1 MNNQLAIALTE
12 IIANA
17 IIYKHSYAY
26 TFDGEDAEKIH
37 KHLKAAMSSHSM
49 IEITE
54 SIVAKHNL
62 VNRLPQ
68 THSDC
73 AEIYK
78 KQDECKWPTL
88 LHKSIM
94 IPLRRLDN
102 CDCAEIYKKQD
113 ECKWPTLLH
122 KSIMIPLRRL
132 DNCDSILADA
142 EQIYNE
148 FLWEELY
155 DRATEE
161 VRNYYEEENMEFD
174 LEDEDVCDAI
184 YDTVHD
190 LTTYN
195 PGFANLL
202 ADLINTVIRDQDFI
216 NRLMDMIVIETTRA
230 HSRVGAAAGN
240 QLEWMTIDRQLK
252 QNYEDGKQLHYDY
265 LKSRNQAHMI
275 GHFRE
280 RFYTTQ
286 FS

>member
-1 MNNQLAIALTE
+1 MNNQLAIELTE
-12 IIANA
+12 IIADA
-17 IIYKHSYAY
+17 INDKHSYRAFE
-26 TFDGEDAEKIH
+26 TERAEKIH

-102 CDCAEIYKKQD
+102 Y
-113 ECKWPTLLH
+113 
-122 KSIMIPLRRL
+122 
-132 DNCDSILADA
+132 DSILADA
-142 EQIYNE
+142 EQTYNE

-155 DRATEE
+155 DRALEQ

-174 LEDEDVCDAI
+174 LEDDDVLDAI
-184 YDTVHD
+184 YDTVHE
-190 LTTYN
+190 LTIYD

-230 HSRVGAAAGN
+230 HSHVGAAAGN

-265 LKSRNQAHMI
+265 LNSRNQAHMI
-275 GHFRE
+275 RSLRE
-280 RFYTTQ
+280 MFYTTQ

>member
-1 MNNQLAIALTE
+1 MNNQLAIELTE
-12 IIANA
+12 IIADA
-17 IIYKHSYAY
+17 IIYKYSYND
-26 TFDGEDAEKIH
+26 FDTERAEKIH

-94 IPLRRLDN
+94 IPLRHLN
-102 CDCAEIYKKQD
+102 NY
-113 ECKWPTLLH
+113 
-122 KSIMIPLRRL
+122 
-132 DNCDSILADA
+132 DSILADA
-142 EQIYNE
+142 EQMYNE
-148 FLWEELY
+148 CLYEELY
-155 DRATEE
+155 DRALEQ
-161 VRNYYEEENMEFD
+161 VRNYYEEEDMEFD
-174 LEDEDVCDAI
+174 LDDDDVCDAI
-184 YDTVHD
+184 SDTVCD
-190 LTTYN
+190 LTTFDL
-195 PGFANLL
+195 GFINLL

-240 QLEWMTIDRQLK
+240 QLEWMTIDCQLK

-265 LKSRNQAHMI
+265 LNSHNQAHMI
-275 GHFRE
+275 RRLRE
-280 RFYTTQ
+280 MFYTTQ

>member
-1 MNNQLAIALTE
+1 MNNQLAIELTE
-12 IIANA
+12 IIADA
-17 IIYKHSYAY
+17 IIYKYAY
-26 TFDGEDAEKIH
+26 SAFDIEDAEKIH

-78 KQDECKWPTL
+78 KQDGYEWPTL

-94 IPLRRLDN
+94 IPLRR
-102 CDCAEIYKKQD
+102 
-113 ECKWPTLLH
+113 P
-122 KSIMIPLRRL
+122 

-155 DRATEE
+155 DRASEQ

-174 LEDEDVCDAI
+174 LEDDDVCDAI
-184 YDTVHD
+184 YDTVSD
-190 LTTYN
+190 LTTFDT
-195 PGFANLL
+195 GFANLL

-230 HSRVGAAAGN
+230 HSHVGAAAGN

>member
-1 MNNQLAIALTE
+1 MNNQLAITLTE

-17 IIYKHSYAY
+17 IIYKYTSFYA
-26 TFDGEDAEKIH
+26 EDAEKIH

-68 THSDC
+68 THDDC
-73 AEIYK
+73 DEIYK
-78 KQDECKWPTL
+78 KQNECKWPTL

-102 CDCAEIYKKQD
+102 CD
-113 ECKWPTLLH
+113 
-122 KSIMIPLRRL
+122 
-132 DNCDSILADA
+132 NILADA
-142 EQIYNE
+142 EQMYNE

-155 DRATEE
+155 DRALEQ
-161 VRNYYEEENMEFD
+161 VRNYYEEEGMEFD
-174 LEDEDVCDAI
+174 LEDDDVCDAI
-184 YDTVHD
+184 SDTVSD
-190 LTTYN
+190 LTTFDT
-195 PGFANLL
+195 GFTNLL

-265 LKSRNQAHMI
+265 LNSHNQAHMI
-275 GHFRE
+275 RSLRE
-280 RFYTTQ
+280 MFYTTQ

>member
-1 MNNQLAIALTE
+1 MNNQLAIELTE

-17 IIYKHSYAY
+17 INDKNSYRAFE
-26 TFDGEDAEKIH
+26 TERAEKIH

-78 KQDECKWPTL
+78 KQDECEWPTL

-94 IPLRRLDN
+94 IPLRRLNNYD
-102 CDCAEIYKKQD
+102 
-113 ECKWPTLLH
+113 
-122 KSIMIPLRRL
+122 R
-132 DNCDSILADA
+132 ILADA
-142 EQIYNE
+142 EQTYNE

-155 DRATEE
+155 DRAFEQ

-174 LEDEDVCDAI
+174 LEDDDVREAI
-184 YDTVHD
+184 YDTVGE
-190 LTTYN
+190 LTTYD
-195 PGFANLL
+195 PGFTNLL
-202 ADLINTVIRDQDFI
+202 ADLINTVIGDQDFI

-265 LKSRNQAHMI
+265 LKSYKQAHMI
-275 GHFRE
+275 RHLRE
-280 RFYTTQ
+280 MFYTTQ

>member
-1 MNNQLAIALTE
+1 MNNQLAIELTIELTE

-17 IIYKHSYAY
+17 INDKNSYRAFE
-26 TFDGEDAEKIH
+26 TERAEKIH

-78 KQDECKWPTL
+78 KQDECKWPRL
-88 LHKSIM
+88 LHRSII
-94 IPLRRLDN
+94 IPLQRPN
-102 CDCAEIYKKQD
+102 NYG
-113 ECKWPTLLH
+113 
-122 KSIMIPLRRL
+122 
-132 DNCDSILADA
+132 ILADT
-142 EQIYNE
+142 EQMYNE
-148 FLWEELY
+148 FLCEELY
-155 DRATEE
+155 DRAFEI

-184 YDTVHD
+184 YDTVGE
-190 LTTYN
+190 LTTYD
-195 PGFANLL
+195 PGFTNLL

-265 LKSRNQAHMI
+265 LKSYNQAHMI
-275 GHFRE
+275 RSLRE
-280 RFYTTQ
+280 MFYTTQ
-286 FS
+286 FG

>member
-12 IIANA
+12 IIADA
-17 IIYKHSYAY
+17 INDKHSSYRA
-26 TFDGEDAEKIH
+26 FDTERAEKIH

-102 CDCAEIYKKQD
+102 
-113 ECKWPTLLH
+113 H
-122 KSIMIPLRRL
+122 
-132 DNCDSILADA
+132 DSILADA
-142 EQIYNE
+142 EQMYNE

-155 DRATEE
+155 DRATEQ
-161 VRNYYEEENMEFD
+161 VRNYYEEEDMEFD
-174 LEDEDVCDAI
+174 LEDEDVLDAI
-184 YDTVHD
+184 YDTVCD
-190 LTTYN
+190 LTTFDL
-195 PGFANLL
+195 GFMNLL
-202 ADLINTVIRDQDFI
+202 ADLINTIIRDQDFI

-230 HSRVGAAAGN
+230 HSHVGAAAGN

-275 GHFRE
+275 RHFRE

>member
-1 MNNQLAIALTE
+1 MNNQLAITLTE

-17 IIYKHSYAY
+17 IIYKYAY
-26 TFDGEDAEKIH
+26 SAFDIEDAEKIH

-68 THSDC
+68 THGDC
-73 AEIYK
+73 DEIYK
-78 KQDECKWPTL
+78 KQNEC
-88 LHKSIM
+88 
-94 IPLRRLDN
+94 
-102 CDCAEIYKKQD
+102 E
-113 ECKWPTLLH
+113 WPTLLH

-142 EQIYNE
+142 EQMYNE

-155 DRATEE
+155 DRASEQ

-174 LEDEDVCDAI
+174 LEDDDVCDAI
-184 YDTVHD
+184 YDTVSD
-190 LTTYN
+190 LTTFDT
-195 PGFANLL
+195 GFTNLL

-230 HSRVGAAAGN
+230 HSRVGSAAGN

-265 LKSRNQAHMI
+265 LKSHNQAHMI
-275 GHFRE
+275 RSLRE

>member
-1 MNNQLAIALTE
+1 MNNQLAIELTE

-17 IIYKHSYAY
+17 IKHSYSA
-26 TFDGEDAEKIH
+26 FDTEGAEKIH

-78 KQDECKWPTL
+78 KRDECKWPTL

-102 CDCAEIYKKQD
+102 
-113 ECKWPTLLH
+113 H
-122 KSIMIPLRRL
+122 
-132 DNCDSILADA
+132 DSILADA
-142 EQIYNE
+142 EQTYNE
-148 FLWEELY
+148 FLWEELF
-155 DRATEE
+155 DRALEQ
-161 VRNYYEEENMEFD
+161 VRDYYEEEGMEFD
-174 LEDEDVCDAI
+174 LEDDDVCDAI

-190 LTTYN
+190 LATFDT
-195 PGFANLL
+195 GFMNLL
-202 ADLINTVIRDQDFI
+202 ADLINTIIRDQDFI

-265 LKSRNQAHMI
+265 LNSHNQAHMI
-275 GHFRE
+275 RSLRE
-280 RFYTTQ
+280 MFYTTQ

>member
-17 IIYKHSYAY
+17 IIYKYSYS
-26 TFDGEDAEKIH
+26 TFDTEAEKIH

-102 CDCAEIYKKQD
+102 CG
-113 ECKWPTLLH
+113 
-122 KSIMIPLRRL
+122 
-132 DNCDSILADA
+132 SILADA

-155 DRATEE
+155 DRASEE

-184 YDTVHD
+184 YDTVAE

-195 PGFANLL
+195 TGFTNLL

-216 NRLMDMIVIETTRA
+216 NRLMDMLVIEATRA

-265 LKSRNQAHMI
+265 LKSRKQAHMI

-280 RFYTTQ
+280 RFYTIYTTQ

>member
-1 MNNQLAIALTE
+1 MNNQLAIELTE
-12 IIANA
+12 IIADA
-17 IIYKHSYAY
+17 IIYKYAY
-26 TFDGEDAEKIH
+26 SAFDIEDAEKIH

-62 VNRLPQ
+62 VNCLPQ

-102 CDCAEIYKKQD
+102 CD
-113 ECKWPTLLH
+113 
-122 KSIMIPLRRL
+122 SIL
-132 DNCDSILADA
+132 DNA

-148 FLWEELY
+148 FLCEELY
-155 DRATEE
+155 DRALEQ
-161 VRNYYEEENMEFD
+161 VRNYYEEEGMEFD
-174 LEDEDVCDAI
+174 LEDDDVCDAI

-190 LTTYN
+190 LTTFD
-195 PGFANLL
+195 PGFTNLL

-265 LKSRNQAHMI
+265 LNSHNQAHMI
-275 GHFRE
+275 RSLRE
-280 RFYTTQ
+280 MFYTTQ